1 MAQGNGFFQ
10 DQDGNFSSGRLV
22 AFIAVCTGV
31 FSILTAIAL
40 GTIALLMN
48 RQTPLPQALVV
59 AGPTL
64 ISVGLGFQGWH
75 KMSETGQVKARF
87 EAEGTAGGGQGFS
100 MPLAQGG
107 LVQNASTQGAGGK

>member
-31 FSILTAIAL
+31 FSILTAIAM
-40 GTIALLMN
+40 GMIALLMN

-75 KMSETGQVKARF
+75 KMSETGQVRARF
-87 EAEGTAGGGQGFS
+87 EAEGVTPSISQPLGGFSGGQPTSLNQTGGG
-100 MPLAQGG
+100 
-107 LVQNASTQGAGGK
+107 K